1 MRKVL
6 IIFLLILV
14 ILVLGGFLL
23 KKRISPS
30 EVKIEK
36 PRFEEE
42 PKIDYGSLEE
52 SPVKTPTK
60 KSPVPKS
67 SPAKSL
73 SKEDLKIE
81 IPKFGEFPKIDY
93 GSIE

>member
-1 MRKVL
+1 M
-6 IIFLLILV
+6 

-23 KKRISPS
+23 KKRIPQR

-52 SPVKTPTK
+52 TPVKTPAK
-60 KSPVPKS
+60 KSPAPKS
-67 SPAKSL
+67 SPIKSL
-73 SKEDLKIE
+73 SREDLKIE
-81 IPKFGEFPKIDY
+81 IPNFGEFPKINY